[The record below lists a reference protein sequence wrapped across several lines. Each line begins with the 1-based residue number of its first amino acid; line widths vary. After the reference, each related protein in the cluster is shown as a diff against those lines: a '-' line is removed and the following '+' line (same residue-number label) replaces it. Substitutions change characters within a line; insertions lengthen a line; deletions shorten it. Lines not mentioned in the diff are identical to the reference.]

1 MKEEFINN
9 IKEWTKD
16 YMDGLNSEY
25 GWRHYSDETWGK
37 IYDLGNVYFTNQLS
51 LNGKPSQ
58 TRKIHAEEEKFV
70 EDIKREMERDK
81 KKGFDVEYHILGAVI
96 QEGIGYNQ
104 DGETFDGGYIRYIKI
119 KKNG

>member
-1 MKEEFINN
+1 MNKDEFINN

-25 GWRHYSDETWGK
+25 GWRHYSDEAWGTV
-37 IYDLGNVYFTNQLS
+37 YDLGNVYFTDKLVINDR
-51 LNGKPSQ
+51 PSM
-58 TRKIHAEEEKFV
+58 TRKTHASEEKFI

-96 QEGIGYNQ
+96 QEGIVYNPN
-104 DGETFDGGYIRYIKI
+104 GEGFDGGYIRYIKI
-119 KKNG
+119 KK